1 LLAWVLEPWSDTMT
15 TRPGRT
21 LAMALAIGLLL
32 VGGAAMAAPTP
43 ATSGLDPAIDAYVA
57 VHAGLF
63 ADDLAAAQL
72 AASKLGSTAKD
83 HADLARAAGAIAAAK
98 DVAAAR
104 AAFGDA
110 SKALITLIAARPEG
124 AHGVFAFKCP
134 MAKGYQKWIQRVDT
148 LQNPYMGQRMPSCG
162 THTSLEP

>member
-1 LLAWVLEPWSDTMT
+1 MT

-32 VGGAAMAAPTP
+32 LGGAASAAPTT
-43 ATSGLDPAIDAYVA
+43 AAAGLDPAIDAYVA

-63 ADDLAAAQL
+63 ADDLSAAQAAAGKL
-72 AASKLGSTAKD
+72 AATATD
-83 HADLARAAGAIAAAK
+83 HADLARAAGAIAGAK

-110 SKALITLIAARPEG
+110 SKALITLIAAHPE
-124 AHGVFAFKCP
+124 AATGVFAFKCP
-134 MAKGYQKWIQRVDT
+134 MAKGYQKWVQRVDT

-162 THTSLEP
+162 THTPLEP